1 MMPLFLFFAASAD
14 LDALDQAVERCDRGM
29 ANPAFSAEAG
39 RRSSFLL
46 ETFREQELI
55 VAARLDVS
63 QRRATLREAGAIKA
77 SDEKKLTLEEGE
89 SGSQQVE
96 GGDRGP
102 SEGAQRP
109 AHARRHPPGR
119 YGFDA
124 PILPHELPCREA
136 RPLRCSKSRTSTRP
150 SRKSRS

>member
-77 SDEKKLTLEEGE
+77 SDEKKLTLEEAAIE
-89 SGSQQVE
+89 DRQKALNDRRMLE
-96 GGDRGP
+96 GIRQDAMDSMR
-102 SEGAQRP
+102 RYFLMNCP
-109 AHARRHPPGR
+109 AGKLDH
-119 YGFDA
+119 
-124 PILPHELPCREA
+124 
-136 RPLRCSKSRTSTRP
+136 
-150 SRKSRS
+150 

>member
-1 MMPLFLFFAASAD
+1 MMPLFLLFAATAD

-63 QRRATLREAGAIKA
+63 QRRASLREAGAIRA
-77 SDEKKLTLEEGE
+77 SDEKKLSLEEAAIE
-89 SGSQQVE
+89 DRQKALNDQRMLE
-96 GGDRGP
+96 GIRQDAMDSMR
-102 SEGAQRP
+102 RYFLMNCP
-109 AHARRHPPGR
+109 AGKLDH
-119 YGFDA
+119 
-124 PILPHELPCREA
+124 
-136 RPLRCSKSRTSTRP
+136 
-150 SRKSRS
+150 